1 MADHTVNSLLSIKL
15 LWHLR
20 QENVL
25 SVETL
30 IRLHCMYVCMKKPPC
45 AGFQMQLLF
54 SKSPKHQLAVS
65 KLGSSATQSC
75 QPYLLTLLTH
85 QASWGTLHRC
95 LENLLGECNE
105 NYDPTAVLDF
115 LWALTYHP
123 KLWQGREKCTPKH
136 HSPEDILGLTPPQV
150 RLSVFEYC
158 KECSIKFYK
167 IWECTQMYTGMPF
180 TVSAWN
186 VML

>member
-1 MADHTVNSLLSIKL
+1 
-15 LWHLR
+15 
-20 QENVL
+20 L

-30 IRLHCMYVCMKKPPC
+30 IRLHCMYVCMKNPPC
-45 AGFQMQLLF
+45 AVFQMQLLF
-54 SKSPKHQLAVS
+54 SKSPKRQMAVS

-95 LENLLGECNE
+95 LENLLAECKE

-136 HSPEDILGLTPPQV
+136 HSPEDVLGLTPPQV
-150 RLSVFEYC
+150 RLHVIVYC
-158 KECSIKFYK
+158 KECGIKFYK
-167 IWECTQMYTGMPF
+167 IWEFTQMDTLMPF
-180 TVSAWN
+180 TVSA
-186 VML
+186 

>member
-1 MADHTVNSLLSIKL
+1 M
-15 LWHLR
+15 
-20 QENVL
+20 
-25 SVETL
+25 
-30 IRLHCMYVCMKKPPC
+30 MKSC
-45 AGFQMQLLF
+45 AVFQMQLLF
-54 SKSPKHQLAVS
+54 SKSLKHQIAVS

-95 LENLLGECNE
+95 LENLLAECNE

-150 RLSVFEYC
+150 RLCDFLLQGMQYEVLQNMEVHTDVYSDAIHT
-158 KECSIKFYK
+158 ECMKCYVLVIKLSF
-167 IWECTQMYTGMPF
+167 MY
-180 TVSAWN
+180 A
-186 VML
+186 